1 VVTVKKNFAHKF
13 ARLEGD
19 RIRLLQ
25 AFEHVL
31 RNAVQSMPQGGR
43 LTISTTDAQR
53 TDFLDGNMPAGGG
66 VRLEWQDTGGGI
78 ALEDLRRV
86 TEPFVTTRNVG
97 VGLGLTIVKKIVE
110 RHGGRLEIDSL
121 LGRGT
126 TIVMVLPLKAQ
137 PHPED
142 DLLRENL
149 RTETSSPPP
158 GAEDTAVVRNRIAE
172 RWGADA
178 GRKPDEP

>member
-1 VVTVKKNFAHKF
+1 
-13 ARLEGD
+13 
-19 RIRLLQ
+19 
-25 AFEHVL
+25 
-31 RNAVQSMPQGGR
+31 
-43 LTISTTDAQR
+43 
-53 TDFLDGNMPAGGG
+53 
-66 VRLEWQDTGGGI
+66 LEWQDTGGGI

-126 TIVMVLPLKAQ
+126 TITMVLPLKAQ
-137 PHPED
+137 PHPDD

-149 RTETSSPPP
+149 KTVASSPPP
-158 GAEDTAVVRNRIAE
+158 GAEDAAVVRNRIAE

-178 GRKPDEP
+178 GRQPDQS

>member
-1 VVTVKKNFAHKF
+1 
-13 ARLEGD
+13 
-19 RIRLLQ
+19 
-25 AFEHVL
+25 
-31 RNAVQSMPQGGR
+31 M
-43 LTISTTDAQR
+43 
-53 TDFLDGNMPAGGG
+53 
-66 VRLEWQDTGGGI
+66 
-78 ALEDLRRV
+78 
-86 TEPFVTTRNVG
+86 
-97 VGLGLTIVKKIVE
+97 GLGLTIVKKIVE

>member
-1 VVTVKKNFAHKF
+1 VTVKKNLAHKF

-31 RNAVQSMPQGGR
+31 RNAIQSMPQGGR
-43 LTISTTDAQR
+43 LTISSSDAQG
-53 TDFLDGNMPAGGG
+53 TDFPDGNLPAGGG

-78 ALEDLRRV
+78 ALEDLKRV

-97 VGLGLTIVKKIVE
+97 VGLGLTIVKKIIE

-126 TIVMVLPLKAQ
+126 TIMMVLPLKAQ
-137 PHPED
+137 PHPD
-142 DLLRENL
+142 DELLRENL
-149 RTETSSPPP
+149 KAAATSPPS
-158 GAEDTAVVRNRIAE
+158 GAGERNRIAE

-178 GRKPDEP
+178 GRQPDQS